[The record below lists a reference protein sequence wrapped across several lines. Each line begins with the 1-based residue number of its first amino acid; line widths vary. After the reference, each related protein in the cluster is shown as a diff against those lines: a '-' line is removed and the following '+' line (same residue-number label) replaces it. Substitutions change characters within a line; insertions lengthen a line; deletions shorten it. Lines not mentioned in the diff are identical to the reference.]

1 MQDDTNWSSLSIVS
15 CSSQRSTCDHE
26 ILEEK
31 VHLVLEVLNKGQ
43 QTAWQVQ
50 KLPSF
55 TIGQEF
61 GKRNLTQPLHI
72 WDIFKEQQPKKKK
85 KRKGKRGRKES
96 RRKYTTTLWCNT
108 ITWVCA
114 EVCTKG
120 FYIIL
125 TGKWVDTAILTH
137 NLGSR
142 GLERSNDLK
151 TWNHKA
157 KLPWWLRW

>member
-43 QTAWQVQ
+43 QIID
-50 KLPSF
+50 KYKSF
-55 TIGQEF
+55 PLLLLANRL
-61 GKRNLTQPLHI
+61 GKRNLTQTLHI

-85 KRKGKRGRKES
+85 RKGKRGRKES
-96 RRKYTTTLWCNT
+96 KGRKYTTTLWCNT